1 MEEYLAGSIKERIFL
16 LIAAILLALCTLQ
29 LAKFVDQRE
38 VGFFV
43 AGALFSGL
51 IYLAAIVFV
60 LKRPGGTGTLVFV
73 LAVAVL
79 LRLLSMTGEPNLTSD
94 ALRYVWDGRLGWE
107 GINPY
112 LYVPADEHLA
122 HLRDTAIYPGINQK
136 EHAVTIYPPVA
147 QLIFMAGGATA
158 AIQTVTPV
166 LMDMGSAVHALGRSG
181 TGSAMKLAVNSL
193 FATQVVAMAEQL
205 ALLDDQQVDLVS
217 ALAALKSMP
226 VTSPAAAGAASA
238 MLARAYAP
246 QFPVQLAAKDLGYAL
261 AAARHELP
269 LTAAVLGRLQAAR
282 DAALGDENLVA
293 VHKLYT

>member
-1 MEEYLAGSIKERIFL
+1 MNSQRTIAFLGLGAMGQRMAARLLAAGHRVHVWNRSPGPAQALQSLGALVAETPREAVADARFVFSMVRDDDASRGAWLDPHHGAAAGLRPDSVAVECSTLSPAWIATLAAALPVPLVDAPVAGSRPQAE
-16 LIAAILLALCTLQ
+16 
-29 LAKFVDQRE
+29 
-38 VGFFV
+38 
-43 AGALFSGL
+43 AG
-51 IYLAAIVFV
+51 
-60 LKRPGGTGTLVFV
+60 
-73 LAVAVL
+73 
-79 LRLLSMTGEPNLTSD
+79 
-94 ALRYVWDGRLGWE
+94 
-107 GINPY
+107 
-112 LYVPADEHLA
+112 
-122 HLRDTAIYPGINQK
+122 
-136 EHAVTIYPPVA
+136 

-293 VHKLYT
+293 IHKLYT